1 MHVSLHA
8 NQLRREACKF
18 LLKMN
23 AFIPNIH
30 RVCVSIRKEKKT
42 KPTPSLAPCMF
53 WRHANN
59 LGGYVKTFG
68 EKKTSF
74 LGGNIF
80 YLSISWVYNFFRQ
93 TFGLTSGAFVRG
105 MVGSTLVRK
114 GFNYLH
120 WLHWLISSRNR

>member
-30 RVCVSIRKEKKT
+30 RVCVSIRKENKT

-68 EKKTSF
+68 EKKQAFWVETF
-74 LGGNIF
+74 
-80 YLSISWVYNFFRQ
+80 SIYQFR
-93 TFGLTSGAFVRG
+93 
-105 MVGSTLVRK
+105 GSTPSFVKL
-114 GFNYLH
+114 LA
-120 WLHWLISSRNR
+120 